1 MRNCISVASCSETN
15 AKSHWVQQFTAL
27 FLVVVAAVVVV
38 AKKSGTKVFLK
49 FAQNLILCA
58 HWPEVF
64 IFEVLFRVVI
74 LFFEKNGF

>member
-1 MRNCISVASCSETN
+1 MHS
-15 AKSHWVQQFTAL
+15 
-27 FLVVVAAVVVV
+27 AAREGGGGGGGCGGGGCGC
-38 AKKSGTKVFLK
+38 KKSGTKVFFK

-64 IFEVLFRVVI
+64 IFEVLFRVAI